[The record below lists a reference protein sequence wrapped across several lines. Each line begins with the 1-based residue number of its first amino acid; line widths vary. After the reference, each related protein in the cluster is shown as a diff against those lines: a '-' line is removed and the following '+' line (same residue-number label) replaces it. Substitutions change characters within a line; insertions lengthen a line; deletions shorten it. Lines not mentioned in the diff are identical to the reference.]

1 MKNKNNNRQYR
12 QGDVLIA
19 RIDSLPVKLKK
30 AALEG
35 GKVILAHGEVT
46 GHAHAFAAT
55 DAEKFIDGTGA
66 EFFTVKGRKFNF
78 TLPIVRRWRD
88 QVMVR
93 HPKLGVIEFAEAD
106 VQITGDDVTV
116 KGDFGLLKHDE
127 HTAHGIPAGT
137 YRGRGMKG
145 TVRQREY
152 SPEAIRRVA
161 D

>member
-1 MKNKNNNRQYR
+1 MKNQNQQYR
-12 QGDVLIA
+12 QGDVFIA
-19 RIDSLPVKLKK
+19 RIASLPAKLKK

-46 GHAHAFAAT
+46 GHAHAFAASDATKFT
-55 DAEKFIDGTGA
+55 DESGA
-66 EFFTVKGRKFNF
+66 EFFDVKGRRFDF
-78 TLPIVRRWRD
+78 TLPIVRRWKN
-88 QVMVR
+88 QVMVH
-93 HPKLGVIEFAEAD
+93 HPELGVIEFAEVD
-106 VQITGDDVTV
+106 VQVDGNEVTV
-116 KGDFGLLKHDE
+116 TGNFGLLKHDE

-137 YRGRGMKG
+137 YRGAGMKG

>member
-1 MKNKNNNRQYR
+1 MKNNNQHYR

-55 DAEKFIDGTGA
+55 DAEKFTDGTGA
-66 EFFTVKGRKFNF
+66 EFFNVKGRKMDF
-78 TLPIVRRWRD
+78 TLPILRRWKK
-88 QVMVR
+88 QVMVK
-93 HPKLGVIEFAEAD
+93 HPELGVIEFAESD
-106 VQITGDDVTV
+106 VAVNGDQVTV
-116 KGDFGLLKHDE
+116 AGEFGLLRHDE

-137 YRGRGMKG
+137 YRGAGMKG

-152 SPEAIRRVA
+152 SPEEIRRVA

>member
-1 MKNKNNNRQYR
+1 MKTNNQYYR
-12 QGDVLIA
+12 QGDVQIVRIA
-19 RIDSLPVKLKK
+19 ALPLKLKK

-55 DAEKFIDGTGA
+55 DAEKFTDEKGA
-66 EFFTVKGRKFNF
+66 EFFTVKGQKIRC
-78 TLPIVRRWRD
+78 TLPVIRRWKQ
-88 QVMVR
+88 QVMVK

-106 VQITGDDVTV
+106 VQIVGDQVAVD
-116 KGDFGLLKHDE
+116 GDFGLLRHDE

-137 YRGRGMKG
+137 YKGAGMNG

-152 SPEAIRRVA
+152 SPEEIRRVA